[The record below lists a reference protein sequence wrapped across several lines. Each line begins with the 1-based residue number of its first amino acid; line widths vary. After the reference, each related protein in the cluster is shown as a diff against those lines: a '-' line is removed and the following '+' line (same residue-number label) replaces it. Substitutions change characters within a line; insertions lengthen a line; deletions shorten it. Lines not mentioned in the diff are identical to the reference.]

1 MRYYG
6 RYTVN
11 KFWRTNEFV
20 LQLNAP
26 QGNGQSRHASGK
38 NKTENFTTLND
49 VKCVR
54 KSKRRWRQVYFCA
67 NALRSETKNFSDV
80 HGKREESEKK
90 FPTLPE
96 KKRKNWE
103 KKFFPIHLETKQ
115 RRNISAS
122 RRKCFEFEAQST
134 NGRGVFFVCHP
145 DVIPRLMSNTAFAP
159 QWLIGS
165 HGHLGVHYT
174 SVRKAA
180 LFSLFF
186 IFQL

>member
-1 MRYYG
+1 MTSGVFGNR
-6 RYTVN
+6 
-11 KFWRTNEFV
+11 
-20 LQLNAP
+20 NAD
-26 QGNGQSRHASGK
+26 
-38 NKTENFTTLND
+38 D
-49 VKCVR
+49 VRCTFALMPYD
-54 KSKRRWRQVYFCA
+54 RRR
-67 NALRSETKNFSDV
+67 KNFLTFM
-80 HGKREESEKK
+80 EKEK
-90 FPTLPE
+90 SRRKNFRPCQ

-115 RRNISAS
+115 RRNVSAS

-145 DVIPRLMSNTAFAP
+145 DVIPLLISNTAFVP
-159 QWLIGS
+159 QWLIRS